1 MEQLAVLVILIQAS
15 SCLVHSAMLLSH
27 GTCTMVVRAAT
38 TRLSVAM
45 QFLSLPSALR
55 LLLILNQRVFQTRVL
70 KVMELHGKWPI
81 ERSTYELLYLIEEV
95 AVQMSKLHKHTIGL
109 NLLNTALDMYTL
121 ISLSSDFE
129 DNRLNNLIQ
138 YRSCL
143 RRITG
148 LLKLSSD
155 KKIFNYKD
163 NLKLLQICQQLSNQ
177 CVGLIKSLKNKAKS
191 ELG

>member
-1 MEQLAVLVILIQAS
+1 
-15 SCLVHSAMLLSH
+15 
-27 GTCTMVVRAAT
+27 
-38 TRLSVAM
+38 
-45 QFLSLPSALR
+45 
-55 LLLILNQRVFQTRVL
+55 
-70 KVMELHGKWPI
+70 MELHGKWPI

-148 LLKLSSD
+148 LLKLISD

-177 CVGLIKSLKNKAKS
+177 CAGLIKSLKNKAKS

>member
-1 MEQLAVLVILIQAS
+1 
-15 SCLVHSAMLLSH
+15 
-27 GTCTMVVRAAT
+27 
-38 TRLSVAM
+38 
-45 QFLSLPSALR
+45 
-55 LLLILNQRVFQTRVL
+55 
-70 KVMELHGKWPI
+70 MELHGKWPI

>member
-1 MEQLAVLVILIQAS
+1 MEQLVVLVILIQAS
-15 SCLVHSAMLLSH
+15 FGLVHSAMLLSH
-27 GTCTMVVRAAT
+27 GACSMVVRT
-38 TRLSVAM
+38 TTSRLTVTM

-177 CVGLIKSLKNKAKS
+177 CAGLIKSLKNKAKS